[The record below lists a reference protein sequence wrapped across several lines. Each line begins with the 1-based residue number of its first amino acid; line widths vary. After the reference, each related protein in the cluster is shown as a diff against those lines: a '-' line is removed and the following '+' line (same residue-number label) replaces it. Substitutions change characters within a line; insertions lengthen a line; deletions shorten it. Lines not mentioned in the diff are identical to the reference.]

1 MVGSK
6 ACRRVL
12 AFQSLSAERITT
24 MDEQSKTR
32 IEYSRQALPNSAK
45 MSVGFFVEFRDYDL
59 VERSPFLCLSN
70 PRGFPVR

>member
-1 MVGSK
+1 
-6 ACRRVL
+6 
-12 AFQSLSAERITT
+12 